1 MKGVSVC
8 QYGKTYTL
16 TKNKFKR
23 TGYVFEGWNTKKN
36 GKGDFYEDGEDIRN
50 ITAKNGKTVTLY
62 AQWSKKQYTI
72 KYVLDGGT
80 ISSENPTGYYY
91 DTPTIQL
98 AAAAKEGYTFK
109 DGIRILHLKTR
120 SRRSKREPVKIT
132 NCMQNGRSIL
142 TISCLTE
149 MEQLVVR

>member
-1 MKGVSVC
+1 M
-8 QYGKTYTL
+8 
-16 TKNKFKR
+16 
-23 TGYVFEGWNTKKN
+23 FEGWNTKKN

-109 DGIRILHLKTR
+109 GWYTDSAFKNKITKI
-120 SRRSKREPVKIT
+120 KREPVKIT

-149 MEQLVVR
+149 MEQPVVR

>member
-1 MKGVSVC
+1 MHQTCHTGQKGTIGNLTFYAKWQINKYKIKYDGNGATRGSMKGVSVC

-62 AQWSKKQYTI
+62 AQWSK
-72 KYVLDGGT
+72 
-80 ISSENPTGYYY
+80 SS
-91 DTPTIQL
+91 
-98 AAAAKEGYTFK
+98 
-109 DGIRILHLKTR
+109 TR
-120 SRRSKREPVKIT
+120 
-132 NCMQNGRSIL
+132 
-142 TISCLTE
+142 
-149 MEQLVVR
+149 

>member
-1 MKGVSVC
+1 ME
-8 QYGKTYTL
+8 Q
-16 TKNKFKR
+16 
-23 TGYVFEGWNTKKN
+23 
-36 GKGDFYEDGEDIRN
+36 
-50 ITAKNGKTVTLY
+50 
-62 AQWSKKQYTI
+62 KQYTI

-109 DGIRILHLKTR
+109 GWYTDSAFKNKITKI
-120 SRRSKREPVKIT
+120 KREPVKIT

-149 MEQLVVR
+149 MEQPVVR